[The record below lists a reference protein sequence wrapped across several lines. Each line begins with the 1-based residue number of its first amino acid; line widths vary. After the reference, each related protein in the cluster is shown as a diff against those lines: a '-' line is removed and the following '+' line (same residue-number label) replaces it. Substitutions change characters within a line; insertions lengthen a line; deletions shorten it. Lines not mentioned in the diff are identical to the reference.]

1 PMEPDEVQ
9 RLSELKAKGISVE
22 PRFLGCRIVQ
32 SDPLPRM
39 TFTISVHGDVID
51 TQFEDIERN
60 AKCYVFES
68 FNAIVWSDVD
78 GTYRAEPVKKA
89 NWKELKNSYLLPFG
103 DLPRA
108 ALRVFQQNTPKQD
121 KNTPKRLRQ
130 LNTESQCLRILET
143 IMAHPPL
150 GYDADRGS
158 TQWIY
163 NFYRDN
169 GRRIKRKV
177 RILQN
182 PRLAGQLFDE
192 DEEYKTDSC
201 SEYHQP
207 ASSSAS
213 SSVVGESTRIS
224 ALKARGIS
232 IHPRFLGCR
241 IAQSDPLPKMNFT
254 ISIYG
259 DVFDTEF
266 EDIERDAR
274 CFFWKSFDTV
284 VWGDKDSTHR
294 AGDME
299 ETDWAELEQL
309 GLLPLA
315 HLSREDHETIQNST
329 FKQDKNTPKRLKK
342 LNTESQCLR
351 IVETLMANPPPRYEG
366 DRGSTNWLF
375 KFYTD
380 NGVPIKEKVQTL
392 EEVWLSGGA
401 EEEEEMADEE
411 GSDGGWSDGGSDVSS
426 DWSGWYTDMDD
437 DD

>member
-1 PMEPDEVQ
+1 
-9 RLSELKAKGISVE
+9 
-22 PRFLGCRIVQ
+22 
-32 SDPLPRM
+32 
-39 TFTISVHGDVID
+39 
-51 TQFEDIERN
+51 
-60 AKCYVFES
+60 
-68 FNAIVWSDVD
+68 
-78 GTYRAEPVKKA
+78 
-89 NWKELKNSYLLPFG
+89 
-103 DLPRA
+103 
-108 ALRVFQQNTPKQD
+108 
-121 KNTPKRLRQ
+121 
-130 LNTESQCLRILET
+130 T

-150 GYDADRGS
+150 GHDRGS

-169 GRRIKRKV
+169 GNRIKRKI

-201 SEYHQP
+201 SELASTFWRFSSPASINLITSFDAAALVRATTIRLYHQP

-213 SSVVGESTRIS
+213 SSEVGESTHIS

-232 IHPRFLGCR
+232 IYPRFLGCR

-259 DVFDTEF
+259 DVFDTQF

-299 ETDWAELEQL
+299 ETDWADLEHL

-315 HLSREDHETIQNST
+315 HLSREDQETIQNST
-329 FKQDKNTPKRLKK
+329 FKQDKNTPKILKK
-342 LNTESQCLR
+342 LNTESQ
-351 IVETLMANPPPRYEG
+351 
-366 DRGSTNWLF
+366 
-375 KFYTD
+375 
-380 NGVPIKEKVQTL
+380 
-392 EEVWLSGGA
+392 
-401 EEEEEMADEE
+401 
-411 GSDGGWSDGGSDVSS
+411 
-426 DWSGWYTDMDD
+426 
-437 DD
+437 